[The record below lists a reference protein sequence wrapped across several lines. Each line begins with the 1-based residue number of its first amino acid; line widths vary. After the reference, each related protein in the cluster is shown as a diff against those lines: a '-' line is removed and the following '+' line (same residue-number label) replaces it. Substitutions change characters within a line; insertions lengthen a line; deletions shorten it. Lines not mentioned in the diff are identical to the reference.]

1 MDRRIGV
8 ACAALVLSAAAS
20 FGGVQAKP
28 SDKLEASAFDIL
40 RVLPPAP
47 RAGDARDRA
56 DRAIFRKTR
65 RLVGTPRWALAIN
78 DVGLEPADMLR
89 DFSCSVGVTL
99 TPGNAPRTVA
109 LVAQATG
116 AVGPSIGRAKDFYAR
131 PRPYRIDR
139 GAICQPASELK
150 PNADYPSGH
159 TTLGWMWATL
169 LAELAPDRA
178 TDILARGRAF
188 GESRIVCGVHSASAV
203 EAGRT
208 TAAAALTPLSGDDEF
223 RSNFAAARAELASLR
238 ADGRTPRADAEQ
250 CAAERALVTRPV
262 Y

>member
-1 MDRRIGV
+1 MGV
-8 ACAALVLSAAAS
+8 
-20 FGGVQAKP
+20 VQARP
-28 SDKLEASAFDIL
+28 SGQPEANAFDIL

-56 DRAIFRKTR
+56 DRAIFRETR
-65 RLVGTPRWALAIN
+65 RLVGTPRWALAIK

-89 DFSCSVGVTL
+89 DFSCSVGVAL
-99 TPGNAPRTVA
+99 TPVDAPRTTT
-109 LVAQATG
+109 LVTRAIAT
-116 AVGPSIGRAKDFYAR
+116 VGPSIGRAKDFYAR
-131 PRPYRIDR
+131 PRPYRVDR
-139 GAICQPASELK
+139 GAICQPAGELK

-159 TTLGWMWATL
+159 TTLGWTWATL
-169 LAELAPDRA
+169 LAEAVPDRA

-208 TAAAALTPLSGDDEF
+208 TAAAALTPLDGDQEF
-223 RSNFAAARAELASLR
+223 RAELEAARGEIAGLR
-238 ADGRTPRADAEQ
+238 ADPGASRPEAGQ
-250 CAAERALVTRPV
+250 CAAERALVAQRV

>member
-1 MDRRIGV
+1 MDSRIGV
-8 ACAALVLSAAAS
+8 ASAALLLSTTACL
-20 FGGVQAKP
+20 GIVQARP
-28 SDKLEASAFDIL
+28 SEQVKTSTFDIL

-47 RAGDARDRA
+47 RTGDARDRA
-56 DRAIFRKTR
+56 DRAIFRDTR
-65 RLVGTPRWALAIN
+65 KLKGTPRWALAIN

-89 DFSCSVGVTL
+89 DFSCSVGVAL

-109 LVAQATG
+109 LVTRAIAT
-116 AVGPSIGRAKDFYAR
+116 VGPSIGRAKDFYAR

-159 TTLGWMWATL
+159 TTLGWTWATL
-169 LAELAPDRA
+169 LAEAAPDRA
-178 TDILARGRAF
+178 TDILARGSAF

-203 EAGRT
+203 EAGRM
-208 TAAAALTPLSGDDEF
+208 TAAAALTPLDGNQEF
-223 RSNFAAARAELASLR
+223 RAELEGAREEIAGLR
-238 ADGRTPRADAEQ
+238 GDSGALRPDSGQ
-250 CAAERALVTRPV
+250 CAAERALVAQRV